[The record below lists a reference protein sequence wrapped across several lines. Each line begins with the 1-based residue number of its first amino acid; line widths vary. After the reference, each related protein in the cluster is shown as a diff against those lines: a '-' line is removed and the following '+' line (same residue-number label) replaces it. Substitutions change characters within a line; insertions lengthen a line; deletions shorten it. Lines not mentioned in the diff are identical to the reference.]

1 MGDIDEN
8 KAWRN
13 EFRPRTMEEYIDDD
27 IKEIV
32 RNRFAIKENRPNVI
46 FVSGTHG
53 CGKTTVCRLLTMYY
67 LCTNPKENGE
77 PCGECEMCRKIK
89 ETILAGENA
98 DFCEEVNEVNGTI
111 ANGKGK
117 IQEVMQ
123 EALREPLYAKYNIVI
138 FDECHEITSAAQ
150 NSMLKDLEDCPK
162 HTVIFFA
169 TTDPDKML
177 STIKSR
183 CQVFLEVKKKTE
195 KEICDRLM
203 YISKVKGL
211 TVSNEA
217 LKLIAKKKDRI
228 PRDCIS
234 LLEDIAKNFNNQI
247 TADNVIRFTATIGE
261 EFYIN
266 YFKACNSGLGS
277 LLLFNMELKEK
288 EINANKFIS
297 GMSRFVL
304 DCMYSLY
311 GVKLEDYTKEFV
323 KAAKELFKEYTGTKF
338 DTLLQ
343 IIEHTSQSL
352 KNDDNQNELLITTM
366 GMRIGKVDLYAN
378 GVLIGS
384 QKDNANKENADGLKK
399 YIRDEVEAGAS
410 KSNMEKIN
418 NTKKLSAVFNTI
430 FAEQM
435 ETLSDNS
442 GNALIL
448 SAKELNNLLDE
459 DMTEDGVTEDE
470 YKDYDEEKA
479 IVKEVDIIK
488 ETSEPKKCLFV
499 LGEEEEDPEDLE
511 KELELPE
518 HLKQYIPK

>member
-1 MGDIDEN
+1 MANIDDN

-13 EFRPRTMEEYIDDD
+13 EFRPTTMAEYIDDD

-32 RNRFAIKENRPNVI
+32 KNRFAIKENRPNVI

-67 LCTNPKENGE
+67 LCISPKENGE

-89 ETILAGENA
+89 DTILAGENTE
-98 DFCEEVNEVNGTI
+98 FCDEVKEVNGTI

-123 EALREPLYAKYNIVI
+123 DALQEPLYANYNIVI

-203 YISKVKGL
+203 YISRVKGL

-234 LLEDIAKNFNNQI
+234 LLEDVAKNFGGVV
-247 TADNVIRFTATIGE
+247 NVENVAKFTASIGE
-261 EFYIN
+261 EFYLD
-266 YFKACNSGLGS
+266 YFNACNSGIEAILK
-277 LLLFNMELKEK
+277 FNMELKDK
-288 EINANKFIS
+288 EIEASKFLA

-304 DCMYSLY
+304 DCMYTLY
-311 GVKLEDYTKEFV
+311 GVRIDEYSKEFV
-323 KAAKELFKEYTGTKF
+323 TAAKKIFKEYTGIKF

-343 IIEHTSQSL
+343 IIENTSKML
-352 KNDDNQNELLITTM
+352 TRNDDQNELLITTM

-378 GVLIGS
+378 GVLVGT
-384 QKDNANKENADGLKK
+384 QKDNAHKENSDGLKK
-399 YIRDEVEAGAS
+399 YIKEEVGKQSES
-410 KSNMEKIN
+410 TNLEKAN
-418 NTKKLSAVFNTI
+418 NTQKLNRVFNEL

-435 ETLSDNS
+435 EKLEDSA
-442 GNALIL
+442 GNALVL
-448 SAKELNNLLDE
+448 SKKEVNNLLNESLSEEQEIECNESEELVTHDFEKENLEIECLADGYLDVADE
-459 DMTEDGVTEDE
+459 DDDQE
-470 YKDYDEEKA
+470 
-479 IVKEVDIIK
+479 
-488 ETSEPKKCLFV
+488 L
-499 LGEEEEDPEDLE
+499 
-511 KELELPE
+511 ELELPDY
-518 HLKQYIPK
+518 LKQYIPE